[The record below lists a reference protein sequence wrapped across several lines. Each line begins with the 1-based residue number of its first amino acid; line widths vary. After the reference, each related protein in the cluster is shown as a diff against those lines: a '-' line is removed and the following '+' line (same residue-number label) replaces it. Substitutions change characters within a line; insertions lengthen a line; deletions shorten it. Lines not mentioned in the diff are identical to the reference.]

1 MEPINQG
8 GALLVTTTMS
18 WGELPLLLW
27 MLEVGC
33 WMVDVVI
40 NNLLGEDQGTI
51 TPVDGGT

>member
-18 WGELPLLLW
+18 SGELPLLLW
-27 MLEVGC
+27 MLDVGC
-33 WMVDVVI
+33 WMLDVVI